1 MNLPFRSCRGFLG
14 GILVF
19 TALGAG
25 FGQETSLEE
34 LLPELK
40 ERAIVLDIVSRVV
53 EQNQQVIWN
62 SVISKVTIPGRPVG
76 IKMVG
81 ANVVMALQFT
91 PFFRSEGSNVL
102 VAQGQIWV
110 NMADE
115 GMRYQTTL
123 QSIPIEFGEPVFF
136 FPLGSPASLED
147 ARIELQLEIRPY
159 GDRHEPAAGRR
170 HGWAESEPPG
180 DTDQPLPAA
189 SGGGEGGGEAPRE

>member
-91 PFFRSEGSNVL
+91 PFFRSRGRNIL

-110 NMADE
+110 NVADE

-136 FPLGSPASLED
+136 FPLGSSASPGD
-147 ARIELQLEIRPY
+147 AWRELQLESRPS
-159 GDRHEPAAGRR
+159 GDRPEAAGHRQ
-170 HGWAESEPPG
+170 GWVETEAPG
-180 DTDQPLPAA
+180 DPDQPIPAA
-189 SGGGEGGGEAPRE
+189 SDQGEGGGEVPHE

>member
-1 MNLPFRSCRGFLG
+1 MSFPFRSCRGFLG
-14 GILVF
+14 GILFF
-19 TALGAG
+19 TVLGAG
-25 FGQETSLEE
+25 LSQETSLEE

-40 ERAIVLDIVSRVV
+40 ERAIVLEIISRVV

-62 SVISKVTIPGRPVG
+62 SVISKVTIPGKPVG

-91 PFFRSEGSNVL
+91 AFFRPEGSNVL

-110 NMADE
+110 NVADE

-136 FPLGSPASLED
+136 FPLGSPASPED

-159 GDRHEPAAGRR
+159 GARRRDRRPGAGAEAEAATETGT
-170 HGWAESEPPG
+170 EEVE
-180 DTDQPLPAA
+180 
-189 SGGGEGGGEAPRE
+189 EGGGESPHE